1 MVYPSFVVGMYP
13 FFFDANPSKRR
24 DVNSV
29 SLAATIFRI
38 ILYEIHLHIRSAF
51 LFELRKSTFMIEEF
65 FKCSL
70 SMIYRLGHCF

>member
-13 FFFDANPSKRR
+13 FSLMRTHPS
-24 DVNSV
+24 DGMLTQ